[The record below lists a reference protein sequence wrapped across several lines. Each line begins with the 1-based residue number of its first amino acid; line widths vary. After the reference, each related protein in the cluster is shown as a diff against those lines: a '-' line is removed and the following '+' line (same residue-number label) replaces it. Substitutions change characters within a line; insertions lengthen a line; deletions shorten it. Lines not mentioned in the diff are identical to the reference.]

1 MSVACIIPAAGR
13 GERLGGATPKA
24 LRQIS
29 GKTLLEHS
37 VRAMIAAREVTSVV
51 IAAPQESVSQVED
64 ILSQIAADVPISVVV
79 GGQSRTDSVRNAAR
93 AIPSA
98 EIVLVHDAARPFVP
112 AEVVSRVI
120 SAVRAG
126 APAVVPAIPV
136 TDTIK
141 HVDAAG
147 RVVHTVERDELRAAQ
162 TPQGFTKT
170 ALDQALA
177 DHQTQATDE
186 AGLLEELGVPVLVV
200 AGHSESMKVT
210 RPLDLVVAE
219 AILRRRQSDRMM

>member
-1 MSVACIIPAAGR
+1 MKVACIIPAAGR

-24 LRQIS
+24 LRQIN

-37 VRAMIAAREVTSVV
+37 IRAMIAAREVTTVV
-51 IAAPQESVSQVED
+51 IAAPNESVWDVEDIVSQV
-64 ILSQIAADVPISVVV
+64 AANVPISVVV
-79 GGQSRTDSVRNAAR
+79 GGVSRTDSVRNAAR
-93 AIPSA
+93 EITDA

-120 SAVRAG
+120 AAVRSG
-126 APAVVPAIPV
+126 APAVVPAVPV

-162 TPQGFTKT
+162 TPQGFTKA

-177 DHQTQATDE
+177 DHESVATDE

-210 RPLDLVVAE
+210 RPFDLVVAE